1 MTHKSTTHCSSAA
14 QLAGVRHIQSLTHT
28 QTHFYNRM
36 PAELTVSG
44 LGEKGER
51 REDESSDCLTVLQMF
66 GIICVPADETIINP
80 D

>member
-1 MTHKSTTHCSSAA
+1 
-14 QLAGVRHIQSLTHT
+14 
-28 QTHFYNRM
+28 M

-66 GIICVPADETIINP
+66 GIICVPADGTIINP
-80 D
+80 DWSLDPWVNLSLNLD

>member
-1 MTHKSTTHCSSAA
+1 
-14 QLAGVRHIQSLTHT
+14 
-28 QTHFYNRM
+28 M

-66 GIICVPADETIINP
+66 AIICAPADETIINP